1 LRRAA
6 QTLRETSRG
15 NLQDRLSRTG
25 RQVAN
30 LEADQARVA
39 EALEQLQQS
48 ALERARSGQGISRS
62 DYGMQTFADVK
73 RRMQEA
79 LAGLRGE
86 LTDLSDAVG
95 QGQRDADAA
104 RVLDRAL
111 RELDET
117 RVDERLAASAEAF
130 EMGQPLYVIGSETLV
145 QQALQRLGQRIG
157 QAQRAVA
164 RGEGEESPNPLEE
177 VRALRRRLADASRDR
192 NMTEAE
198 VAAVARSLDRLA
210 PADLGSADLVSGDDR
225 GQDGPGVSASRFARD
240 RGVYTIRGTA
250 ADNTEA
256 LYRMTLER
264 LDLIEAA
271 LESADTP
278 PIRAQE
284 PRDVSRD
291 SAAAARYFRDLSRS
305 TRDDD

>member
-1 LRRAA
+1 
-6 QTLRETSRG
+6 
-15 NLQDRLSRTG
+15 
-25 RQVAN
+25 
-30 LEADQARVA
+30 
-39 EALEQLQQS
+39 
-48 ALERARSGQGISRS
+48 
-62 DYGMQTFADVK
+62 
-73 RRMQEA
+73 
-79 LAGLRGE
+79 LA
-86 LTDLSDAVG
+86 
-95 QGQRDADAA
+95 
-104 RVLDRAL
+104 
-111 RELDET
+111 
-117 RVDERLAASAEAF
+117 
-130 EMGQPLYVIGSETLV
+130 
-145 QQALQRLGQRIG
+145 
-157 QAQRAVA
+157 
-164 RGEGEESPNPLEE
+164 
-177 VRALRRRLADASRDR
+177 
-192 NMTEAE
+192 
-198 VAAVARSLDRLA
+198 
-210 PADLGSADLVSGDDR
+210 SGDDR